1 MGLDALDI
9 VAIGIGVVM
18 LVLAMLMLYLVR
30 LVSRRRLAPP

>member
-1 MGLDALDI
+1 MGLDALDL

>member
-30 LVSRRRLAPP
+30 LVSRCRLAPP

>member
-18 LVLAMLMLYLVR
+18 LVLAMLMLYLVS

>member
-9 VAIGIGVVM
+9 VAIGIGGVL

>member
-1 MGLDALDI
+1 MGLDALDS

-30 LVSRRRLAPP
+30 LVSRRRLTPP

>member
-30 LVSRRRLAPP
+30 LASPRRLAPP